1 VKKLFL
7 GKNFLIII
15 PARAGSKGIKNKNI
29 VSVKG
34 KPLIEYTIN
43 FAKKLN
49 LNTEILVSTDSSEI
63 AEISRKL
70 GALCPFLRPKS
81 LSTDLIG
88 DMPVIRNAL
97 IEIEKFNNKRYDFV
111 IMLQPT
117 SPIRIEKQIYNA
129 LEIAI
134 KNKFD
139 SVLSVS
145 LVKDKYHPYKQ
156 FELVNNKL
164 KPFLNIAKKIVARQ
178 QLNQSYIRN
187 GVVYVFSRNFALR
200 SNSVFSKNTGFT
212 IINEP
217 YFNIDSVVDLVE
229 FENYLT

>member
-1 VKKLFL
+1 
-7 GKNFLIII
+7 LIII

-97 IEIEKFNNKRYDFV
+97 IEIEKFNNK
-111 IMLQPT
+111 
-117 SPIRIEKQIYNA
+117 
-129 LEIAI
+129 
-134 KNKFD
+134 
-139 SVLSVS
+139 
-145 LVKDKYHPYKQ
+145 
-156 FELVNNKL
+156 
-164 KPFLNIAKKIVARQ
+164 
-178 QLNQSYIRN
+178 
-187 GVVYVFSRNFALR
+187 
-200 SNSVFSKNTGFT
+200 
-212 IINEP
+212 
-217 YFNIDSVVDLVE
+217 
-229 FENYLT
+229 